1 VEFSQEASMIGS
13 VDEVTERRKEVIRAC
28 EREEWREL
36 LLPLC
41 SPTVH
46 NAPRTL
52 LALISDPG
60 GFSSPLPPIQIH
72 PKAVITP
79 VSSSSSSP
87 ASTTPD
93 SSPASYLLPCWQPP
107 CLREVPNSPEQ
118 PRGPQPQP
126 QQGPPYYSQEGSLYA
141 QQQPNAAAAT
151 GYGEEAMLMGGGPPE
166 EPPLSP
172 LYQPPTSVMSPI
184 QDFSAL
190 LDHQDLSNV
199 SWLD

>member
-1 VEFSQEASMIGS
+1 MIGS
-13 VDEVTERRKEVIRAC
+13 VEEVTERRKEVIRTC

-36 LLPLC
+36 LLPIC
-41 SPTVH
+41 GPTVP

-72 PKAVITP
+72 SKAVITP
-79 VSSSSSSP
+79 VSASSSP

-107 CLREVPNSPEQ
+107 CLHEVPNSPEQ
-118 PRGPQPQP
+118 PRGPPQ
-126 QQGPPYYSQEGSLYA
+126 GAPYYSQEGSLYVQQ
-141 QQQPNAAAAT
+141 QQQPNNAAAAAT
-151 GYGEEAMLMGGGPPE
+151 GYGEEAMTTMMGGGPRPE

-172 LYQPPTSVMSPI
+172 LYQPPTSAMSPI

-190 LDHQDLSNV
+190 LDHPDLSSA